1 MDRRIEVRVNGSYL
15 DKDSNYAGVQHEANS
30 TWLHIV
36 FNDIWDSLSK
46 KVTWWNAK
54 GENPVE
60 IILSTNYLDKPLES
74 LLSYLVPI
82 PGEAM
87 EEDGQNTFVIDG
99 YSEGL
104 RVRSVEASLI
114 VRPARYADTA
124 GSPSDV
130 TPTQAE
136 QLQAEIDSMKEGIQK
151 VASAKE
157 YADAAEQSAASAA
170 ASATAAE
177 ESKNGIGSAVSD
189 AQAAAADA
197 QNAAVRAEN
206 AATGVADSAAAA
218 AQSAA
223 EAAAV
228 KSSVEGAVS
237 EAQSAVAAAESSA
250 VRAESAAESAS
261 KSADSAK
268 IAEDAAKGYSSSAQS
283 ASDSAGSSAST
294 ASAAQAASEKARD
307 DAQEAAGRAETAA
320 ADVSKSAAAAA
331 QSAADAANI
340 KLEVNSAV
348 SDAQSAATAAENSA
362 GRAEAAAESAEGS
375 AGNARISADEAQ
387 GYASSAQAS
396 STSAGSSASAASAA
410 QAAAEKARDEAQSI
424 AGGDFA
430 SIAYVDQKSAAAE
443 TNANA
448 YTDEQIAQIP
458 APDVS
463 GQIETHNQSESSHQD
478 IRTKVEAA
486 AAAANTAGTDLA
498 SHVISSDAHSGV
510 LEPAFTDAKDKTVSF
525 SEASEK
531 ANISTGDKFS
541 VIAGKLA
548 KWFSSFGSA
557 AWKSVGTG
565 ADDVAAGN
573 HTHGNVS
580 NDGKL
585 GSDAGKLAATGADG
599 VLQAKS
605 PDEVSVAFSAANEK
619 SNIASGDTL
628 GTILGKLAK
637 WFSSFGSAAWKG
649 VGTGADDVAA
659 GNHTHADYLTAETD
673 PNVPAWAKASTKPTY
688 TATEVGA
695 DPSGTASGAVSS
707 HNSAED
713 AHSGVLEKAFTDAK
727 NKTVSFSTA
736 ASRENIA
743 TGETL
748 GTIMGKL
755 AKWFSSFGSAAW
767 KGVGTGADDVAA
779 GDHTHDGYI
788 PTSEK
793 GAASGVATLD
803 SRGVI
808 IPAQACS
815 TSYDELSSFTL
826 SEVHYGRFV
835 LINSAEAAVVTI
847 PTGVPKYTEIEI
859 YRVGAGTV
867 TLSAADGVTVRC
879 KESNYGIAD
888 QYTSVVLKWIS
899 TNMVAIEGNVG

>member
-15 DKDSNYAGVQHEANS
+15 EKDSNYAGVQHEANS

-283 ASDSAGSSAST
+283 ASDSAGSSAS
-294 ASAAQAASEKARD
+294 
-307 DAQEAAGRAETAA
+307 
-320 ADVSKSAAAAA
+320 
-331 QSAADAANI
+331 
-340 KLEVNSAV
+340 
-348 SDAQSAATAAENSA
+348 
-362 GRAEAAAESAEGS
+362 
-375 AGNARISADEAQ
+375 
-387 GYASSAQAS
+387 
-396 STSAGSSASAASAA
+396 AASAA

-430 SIAYVDQKSAAAE
+430 SVAYVDQKSAAAE

-531 ANISTGDKFS
+531 ANISTGDKLS
-541 VIAGKLA
+541 VITGK
-548 KWFSSFGSA
+548 
-557 AWKSVGTG
+557 
-565 ADDVAAGN
+565 
-573 HTHGNVS
+573 
-580 NDGKL
+580 
-585 GSDAGKLAATGADG
+585 
-599 VLQAKS
+599 
-605 PDEVSVAFSAANEK
+605 
-619 SNIASGDTL
+619 I
-628 GTILGKLAK
+628 AK

-649 VGTGADDVAA
+649 VGTGAEDVAA
-659 GNHTHADYLTAETD
+659 GNHTHANYLTSETD
-673 PNVPAWAKASTKPTY
+673 PSVPSWAKEATKPSY
-688 TATEVGA
+688 SASEVGA
-695 DPSGTASGAVSS
+695 DPTGTASGAVSS
-707 HNSAED
+707 HNSAAD

-727 NKTVSFSTA
+727 NKTVSFSAA

-808 IPAQACS
+808 IPAQAFS
-815 TSYDELSSFTL
+815 TSYDELRSFTL

-847 PTGVPKYTEIEI
+847 PTGVPHYTEIEI
-859 YRVGAGTV
+859 YRSGTGSV
-867 TLSAADGVTVRC
+867 TLSPADGVTIRC

-888 QYTSVVLKWIS
+888 QYTSVVLKWIG
-899 TNMVAIEGNVG
+899 TNLVAIEGNVG

>member
-15 DKDSNYAGVQHEANS
+15 EKDSNYAGVQHEANS

-268 IAEDAAKGYSSSAQS
+268 ISEDAAKGYSSSAQS

-320 ADVSKSAAAAA
+320 ADVSKSADAAA

-340 KLEVNSAV
+340 KSEVNGAV

-375 AGNARISADEAQ
+375 AGNAQISAEEAQ

-396 STSAGSSASAASAA
+396 SASAGSSASAASAA

-541 VIAGKLA
+541 VITGKLA

-557 AWKSVGTG
+557 AWKDVGTG
-565 ADDVAAGN
+565 AG
-573 HTHGNVS
+573 
-580 NDGKL
+580 
-585 GSDAGKLAATGADG
+585 
-599 VLQAKS
+599 
-605 PDEVSVAFSAANEK
+605 
-619 SNIASGDTL
+619 
-628 GTILGKLAK
+628 
-637 WFSSFGSAAWKG
+637 
-649 VGTGADDVAA
+649 DVAA

-707 HNSAED
+707 HNSAAD

-727 NKTVSFSTA
+727 DKTVSFSA
-736 ASRENIA
+736 ASSRENIA
-743 TGETL
+743 TGETF

-755 AKWFSSFGSAAW
+755 AKWFSSFGEAAW
-767 KGVGTGADDVAA
+767 KGIGTDSDSVAA
-779 GDHTHDGYI
+779 GNHTHSYI

-793 GAASGVATLD
+793 AAANGVATLE
-803 SRGVI
+803 SHGVVT
-808 IPAQACS
+808 PAQACS
-815 TSYDELSSFTL
+815 LTYDELSSFTL
-826 SEVHYGRFV
+826 SEAHYGRFV
-835 LINSAEAAVVTI
+835 CINNENATVVTI
-847 PTGVPKYTEIEI
+847 PTGIPTYTEIEI
-859 YRVGAGTV
+859 CRFGAGAV
-867 TLSAADGVTVRC
+867 TLSPADGVTIRC
-879 KESNYGIAD
+879 KESSYGIAD
-888 QYTSVVLKWIS
+888 QYTSVVLKWVG
-899 TNMVAIEGNVG
+899 TNFVVLEGNVG

>member
-15 DKDSNYAGVQHEANS
+15 EKDSNYAGVQHEANS

-157 YADAAEQSAASAA
+157 YADAAEAASDSAAQSAAKAQEALS
-170 ASATAAE
+170 
-177 ESKNGIGSAVSD
+177 GIGSSVSD
-189 AQAAAADA
+189 AQDAAE
-197 QNAAVRAEN
+197 RAES
-206 AATGVADSAAAA
+206 AANGVSENAAAA

-320 ADVSKSAAAAA
+320 ADVSESADAAA

-340 KLEVNSAV
+340 KSEVNGAV

-375 AGNARISADEAQ
+375 AGNAQISAEEAQ

-396 STSAGSSASAASAA
+396 SASAGSSASAASAA

-430 SIAYVDQKSAAAE
+430 SIAYVDQKSAVAE

-541 VIAGKLA
+541 VITGK
-548 KWFSSFGSA
+548 
-557 AWKSVGTG
+557 
-565 ADDVAAGN
+565 
-573 HTHGNVS
+573 
-580 NDGKL
+580 
-585 GSDAGKLAATGADG
+585 
-599 VLQAKS
+599 
-605 PDEVSVAFSAANEK
+605 
-619 SNIASGDTL
+619 I
-628 GTILGKLAK
+628 AK

-649 VGTGADDVAA
+649 VGTGAEDVAA
-659 GNHTHADYLTAETD
+659 GNHTHANYLTSETD
-673 PNVPAWAKASTKPTY
+673 PSVPSWAKEATKPSY
-688 TATEVGA
+688 SASEVGA
-695 DPSGTASGAVSS
+695 DPTGTASVAVSS
-707 HNSAED
+707 HNSAAD

-727 NKTVSFSTA
+727 DKTVSFSVA

-743 TGETL
+743 TGETF
-748 GTIMGKL
+748 GAICGKI
-755 AKWFSSFGSAAW
+755 AKWFSSFGGAAW

-793 GAASGVATLD
+793 GAASGVVTLNANKL
-803 SRGVI
+803 I
-808 IPAQACS
+808 TPAQSYSDLVTCTGS
-815 TSYDELSSFTL
+815 TTIATYHFGN
-826 SEVHYGRFV
+826 VVR
-835 LINSAEAAVVTI
+835 INSDSAIVITI
-847 PTGVPKYTEIEI
+847 PTGIPIYTEIELF
-859 YRVGAGTV
+859 REGAGAV
-867 TLSAADGVTVRC
+867 TLSPASGVTVLC

-888 QYTSVVLKWIS
+888 QYTSVVLKWIGADE
-899 TNMVAIEGNVG
+899 VAIEGNVG

>member
-15 DKDSNYAGVQHEANS
+15 EKDSNYAGVQHEANS

-157 YADAAEQSAASAA
+157 YADAAEAASDSAAQSAAKAQDALS
-170 ASATAAE
+170 
-177 ESKNGIGSAVSD
+177 GIGSSVSD
-189 AQAAAADA
+189 AQDAAE
-197 QNAAVRAEN
+197 RAES
-206 AATGVADSAAAA
+206 AANGVSENAAAA

-228 KSSVEGAVS
+228 KSSVEGVVS

-320 ADVSKSAAAAA
+320 ADVSESADAAA

-340 KLEVNSAV
+340 KSEVNGAV

-375 AGNARISADEAQ
+375 AGNAQISAEEAQ

-396 STSAGSSASAASAA
+396 SASAGSSASAASAA

-541 VIAGKLA
+541 VITGK
-548 KWFSSFGSA
+548 
-557 AWKSVGTG
+557 
-565 ADDVAAGN
+565 
-573 HTHGNVS
+573 
-580 NDGKL
+580 
-585 GSDAGKLAATGADG
+585 
-599 VLQAKS
+599 
-605 PDEVSVAFSAANEK
+605 
-619 SNIASGDTL
+619 I
-628 GTILGKLAK
+628 AK

-659 GNHTHADYLTAETD
+659 GNHTHSNYLTSETD
-673 PNVPAWAKASTKPTY
+673 PSVPSWAKEATKPSY
-688 TATEVGA
+688 SASEVGA
-695 DPSGTASGAVSS
+695 DPTGTASGAVSS
-707 HNSAED
+707 HNSAAD

-727 NKTVSFSTA
+727 DKTVSFSA
-736 ASRENIA
+736 ASSRENIA
-743 TGETL
+743 TGETF
-748 GTIMGKL
+748 GVICGKI
-755 AKWFSSFGSAAW
+755 AKWFSSFGEAAW
-767 KGVGTGADDVAA
+767 KGVGTDSDSVAA
-779 GDHTHDGYI
+779 GNHTHSYI
-788 PTSEK
+788 PTSAK
-793 GAASGVATLD
+793 GAANGVASLD
-803 SRGVI
+803 ADTKVTAS
-808 IPAQACS
+808 QAS
-815 TSYDELSSFTL
+815 
-826 SEVHYGRFV
+826 
-835 LINSAEAAVVTI
+835 AAVVSISASTTLASAHAGRFLSCTNTSGITITI
-847 PTGVPKYTEIEI
+847 PTGIAAGTEIEI
-859 YRVGAGTV
+859 YRGGAGTV
-867 TLSAADGVTVRC
+867 TLSAASGVTVEC
-879 KESNYGIAD
+879 KEASYGIAD
-888 QYTSVVLKWIS
+888 QYTSVVLKWRAA
-899 TNMVAIEGNVG
+899 NVVAIEGNVG

>member
-15 DKDSNYAGVQHEANS
+15 EKDSNYAGVQHEANS

-307 DAQEAAGRAETAA
+307 NAQEAAGRAETAA

-340 KLEVNSAV
+340 KLEVSGAV
-348 SDAQSAATAAENSA
+348 SDAQRAATASENSA

-375 AGNARISADEAQ
+375 AGNAQISAEEAQ

-396 STSAGSSASAASAA
+396 SASAGSSASAASAA

-430 SIAYVDQKSAAAE
+430 SVAYVDQKSAAAE

-531 ANISTGDKFS
+531 ANISTGDKLS
-541 VIAGKLA
+541 VITGK
-548 KWFSSFGSA
+548 
-557 AWKSVGTG
+557 
-565 ADDVAAGN
+565 
-573 HTHGNVS
+573 
-580 NDGKL
+580 
-585 GSDAGKLAATGADG
+585 
-599 VLQAKS
+599 
-605 PDEVSVAFSAANEK
+605 
-619 SNIASGDTL
+619 I
-628 GTILGKLAK
+628 AK

-649 VGTGADDVAA
+649 VGTGAEDVAA
-659 GNHTHADYLTAETD
+659 GNHTHANYLTSETD
-673 PNVPAWAKASTKPTY
+673 PSVPSWAKEATKPSY
-688 TATEVGA
+688 SASEVGA
-695 DPSGTASGAVSS
+695 DPTGTASGAVSS
-707 HNSAED
+707 HNSAAD

-727 NKTVSFSTA
+727 DKTVSFSAA

-743 TGETL
+743 TGETF
-748 GTIMGKL
+748 GVICGKI
-755 AKWFSSFGSAAW
+755 AKWFSSFGGAAW

-808 IPAQACS
+808 IPAQAFS